1 MLFNSYVFL
10 FIYLP
15 VTFAGFMLLGRLSRP
30 AAVAWLFGAS
40 LVFYASWDARYLALL
55 LGSITFNY
63 AAGRLLVRCGALT
76 RAGRLALAASVGA
89 NLLLLG
95 YYKYANFFV
104 DSVAAVTGWPWTLQA
119 VILPLGI
126 SFFTFTQIA
135 YLVDTYR
142 GEVREAN
149 YLHYGLFVTY
159 FPHLIAGPV
168 LHHKEMMPQF
178 GAAETY
184 RIDPRHLSV
193 GLTLLAIGL
202 FKKVLIADGIGPFA
216 GPVFDAAERGEALGT
231 LEAWG
236 GALAYTF
243 QLYFDFSAYSD
254 MAIGLSLLFGIRL
267 PLNFDSPYKA
277 ASIIDFWRRWHMTLS
292 RFLRDYLYISLGGNR
307 HGKARRHLNLFLTML
322 LGGLWHGAGWT
333 FVVWGALHGVYL
345 MINHAWR
352 FLVQGLG
359 RDPLFAGPFGRV
371 PGVALTFLAVVVA
384 WVFFRA
390 HTLDGAWH
398 LLQAMAGLGA
408 DDSRWTVYA
417 SLRDG
422 ASKLRD
428 ALLLC
433 ALVVWTLPNAQQ
445 LLHDHRPA
453 LQSSARPAR
462 WQWRPNLRWFLFTVV
477 LLVWSLKE
485 MGGVSEFLYFQF

>member
-15 VTFAGFMLLGRLSRP
+15 ITFAGFMLLGRYHRG
-30 AAVAWLFGAS
+30 AAIAWLFGAS
-40 LVFYASWDARYLALL
+40 LTFYAFWDARYLALL

-63 AAGRLLVRCGALT
+63 LMGRLLVRCGALT
-76 RAGRLALAASVGA
+76 RAARWTLTAGVAT

-104 DSVAAVTGWPWTLQA
+104 DSVVALTGWPWTLQT

-142 GEVREAN
+142 GEVRESN

-178 GAAETY
+178 GAAATY
-184 RIDPRHLSV
+184 RVDARHLSV
-193 GLTLLAIGL
+193 GLTMFAIGL

-216 GPVFDAAERGEALGT
+216 GPVFAAAEQGHALGA

-236 GALAYTF
+236 GVLAYTF

-277 ASIIDFWRRWHMTLS
+277 SSIIDFWRRWHITLS
-292 RFLRDYLYISLGGNR
+292 RFLRDYLYIALGGNR
-307 HGKARRHLNLFLTML
+307 HGKARRYLNLFLTML

-345 MINHAWR
+345 MVNHAWR
-352 FLVQGLG
+352 FLVQNLG
-359 RDPLFAGPFGRV
+359 RDPLFTGMAGRML
-371 PGVALTFLAVVVA
+371 GVAVTFVAVVIA

-390 HTLDGAWH
+390 QTLGGAWH
-398 LLQAMAGLGA
+398 LLQAMMGLGA
-408 DDSRWTVYA
+408 DSSQWTAYA
-417 SLRDG
+417 SMRDG
-422 ASKLRD
+422 ATKLRD

-433 ALVVWTLPNAQQ
+433 ALVVWCLPNAQQ
-445 LLHDHRPA
+445 LLHDERPA
-453 LQSSARPAR
+453 LQSSERPAR
-462 WQWRPNLRWFLFTVV
+462 WQWRPNLRWFVFTA
-477 LLVWSLKE
+477 LLLASALKE
-485 MGGVSEFLYFQF
+485 IGDVSEFLYFQF